1 MLRTGKDVQVEYEN
15 KEELKNRLI
24 KRNQN
29 SIDEVELRFKS
40 FDEDINHWNDYDYIV
55 INKNLD
61 HFFKQIEEIIKI
73 NKKKQVNFSQLI
85 Q

>member
-1 MLRTGKDVQVEYEN
+1 LKIYLITNSKD
-15 KEELKNRLI
+15 ELKKRLI

-29 SIDEVELRFKS
+29 SMKEIDMRFKS
-40 FDEDINHWNDYDYIV
+40 FDKDIKHWNDYDYIV

-61 HFFKQIEEIIKI
+61 VCFKQIEEIIKI
-73 NKKKQVNFSQLI
+73 NKTKSTNFSQLI